1 MSLINFI
8 ATDEQR
14 DMEESIF
21 RHFRK
26 FNIIHL
32 IISSTYV
39 VFFTAVLILCCYMER
54 LEPAKNSNDTFCMIF
69 IFVFLAAFE
78 LISIVYFI
86 SSIKRLSCV
95 HLFKR
100 DIQKYLNEHTEETK
114 ESLNKDFCY
123 GIKMNNTEAFGS
135 SCWICPKHIFH
146 AYKNTINIYSIYEMN
161 SLRWC
166 KKTVRKNKYSYD
178 VFFIS
183 FNNKDN
189 EPHKL
194 YFSRVAC
201 IDIVDTVK
209 HNKNIR

>member
-8 ATDEQR
+8 EIDEQR
-14 DMEESIF
+14 DMEKSIF

-32 IISSTYV
+32 IIGSICI
-39 VFFTAVLILCCYMER
+39 VFFTGMIIFCCYMEIV
-54 LEPAKNSNDTFCMIF
+54 EPAKNSNDTFCMIF
-69 IFVFLAAFE
+69 IFAFLAIFE
-78 LISIVYFI
+78 LVSIVYLV
-86 SSIKRLSCV
+86 SSIKRLLGM

-100 DIQKYLNEHTEETK
+100 DIQKYLNEHTEETR
-114 ESLNKDFCY
+114 ESLSKDFCY
-123 GIKMNNTEAFGS
+123 GVKINNTEAFGS

-146 AYKNTINIYSIYEMN
+146 AHKNTINIYSIYEMN
-161 SLRWC
+161 NIRLC

-189 EPHKL
+189 EPQEL
-194 YFSRVAC
+194 YFNRVAC

-209 HNKNIR
+209 YNKNIR